1 MAAAIR
7 RLGNLRSQLVRWL
20 LIPLTLLVAVDAVSV
35 YYNALEVADLAYDR
49 YALVELAKLGVLA
62 ASTVAAV
69 VGSVLLVSAA
79 RSPSAAPSRGRG
91 S

>member
-49 YALVELAKLGVLA
+49 SLSIRRICSRWS
-62 ASTVAAV
+62 STRPAT
-69 VGSVLLVSAA
+69 SND
-79 RSPSAAPSRGRG
+79 PP
-91 S
+91 